1 MEEEQ
6 KQMDQIR
13 ISKKEGRSIAY
24 YVFMGCLMA
33 AFTAIITVCMSI
45 IKSRKE
51 EAQDMEK
58 IMNTIYAYLAESTEE
73 EYNEIAEKIRQDL
86 VLGKYY
92 AKNKPEY
99 LDYIPNTVNDCVAE
113 EHGSPMLLD
122 LNTGAAYQLDFS
134 EEEEQDGLSVSWG
147 YDEISETGIQIVAD
161 FAQKSKRAEIDS
173 KRGIV
178 SVQRMKTL
186 FCDDCICEIL
196 EINENTPLPELILF
210 SGEMGKFYPVVN
222 GGDYRFGGCQ
232 VEILYQE
239 SGCYELTAVS

>member
-99 LDYIPNTVNDCVAE
+99 LDYIPNTANDCVAE

-161 FAQKSKRAEIDS
+161 FAQKASA
-173 KRGIV
+173 
-178 SVQRMKTL
+178 QRLTVK
-186 FCDDCICEIL
+186 
-196 EINENTPLPELILF
+196 
-210 SGEMGKFYPVVN
+210 
-222 GGDYRFGGCQ
+222 GG
-232 VEILYQE
+232 
-239 SGCYELTAVS
+239 S